1 MKRTAGFAVA
11 GLVLALALSLAS
23 AHPDGARPE
32 GVAADA
38 WIPLTAEAGF
48 VVTGANSQLTRLGA
62 QPTVTG
68 YLMARRKGKWVRLE
82 PEAAGH
88 VMPAR

>member
-1 MKRTAGFAVA
+1 MQRTAGLAAA
-11 GLVLALALSLAS
+11 GLALALALSFAS

-32 GVAADA
+32 GVAANA

-48 VVTGANSQLTRLGA
+48 VVTGASSRLGA

-68 YLMARRKGKWVRLE
+68 YLMARRQGKWVRLE